1 MDTIKKVYIDSR
13 YKTSDSISNS
23 DCRFELKEAL
33 DLCEN
38 TVWYIDDISI
48 PHSWY
53 TIENYSNKL
62 YIENTHSDLS
72 LSASVLSL
80 PSGNYN
86 VSNLAST
93 LQSVLQATFPNEDYT
108 CVYNTARGSI
118 TTSPIRSFRIYA
130 DDQVVEMTNNIGVQF
145 PGWVDH
151 NNQLVAI
158 DINNLM
164 SMNEI
169 LRHSEPMPAETT
181 FESGFIDLLNV
192 HNIYTHCTNLVHY
205 STIGARGENSI
216 IKKIP
221 VSSSLGYLIIDSVV
235 SPHDKIYGSKQSIK
249 TMHFTLTNVHGNV
262 INLHGAHVSLS
273 LIFQT
278 IE

>member
-23 DCRFELKEAL
+23 DFRFELKEAL

-38 TVWYIDDISI
+38 TVCYIDDISI

-93 LQSVLQATFPNEDYT
+93 LQSVLQATFPNENYT
-108 CVYNTARGSI
+108 CIYNTARGSI
-118 TTSPIRSFRIYA
+118 TISSIRCFRIYT

-151 NNQLVAI
+151 I
-158 DINNLM
+158 
-164 SMNEI
+164 
-169 LRHSEPMPAETT
+169 
-181 FESGFIDLLNV
+181 
-192 HNIYTHCTNLVHY
+192 TNL
-205 STIGARGENSI
+205 
-216 IKKIP
+216 P
-221 VSSSLGYLIIDSVV
+221 
-235 SPHDKIYGSKQSIK
+235 QSI
-249 TMHFTLTNVHGNV
+249 
-262 INLHGAHVSLS
+262 
-273 LIFQT
+273 
-278 IE
+278 